1 MPKRTARATI
11 WKMSKAHDKT
21 ATVWM
26 TLTVPDDGYFD
37 RLFCRQEEFSIEI
50 LDTSED
56 TQNKEI

>member
-1 MPKRTARATI
+1 
-11 WKMSKAHDKT
+11 MSKDPDRT

-50 LDTSED
+50 LDTSEE

>member
-1 MPKRTARATI
+1 MSKRTVTGRI
-11 WKMSKAHDKT
+11 YKMSKDPDRT

-50 LDTSED
+50 LDTSEE